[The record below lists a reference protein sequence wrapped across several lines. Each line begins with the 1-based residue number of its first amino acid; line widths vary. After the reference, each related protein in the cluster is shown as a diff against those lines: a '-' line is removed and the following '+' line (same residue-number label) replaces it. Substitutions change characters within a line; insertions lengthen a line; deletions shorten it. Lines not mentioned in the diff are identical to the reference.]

1 TYDSLVYLVCLVCL
15 VKHHLSFSLSPHLPF
30 IPNGKCGVRAC
41 NWSVKSFGASQWD
54 MLRIPRDKLGPLIA
68 FNVSLGP
75 DGIAHAFHRI
85 NHWINKCEIS
95 EKGKRS

>member
-1 TYDSLVYLVCLVCL
+1 
-15 VKHHLSFSLSPHLPF
+15 
-30 IPNGKCGVRAC
+30 
-41 NWSVKSFGASQWD
+41 